1 MVAGAGKAD
10 LYGEDGG
17 NGAGD
22 VGESIASLLE
32 GMQNPL
38 SPYVNS

>member
-22 VGESIASLLE
+22 VGESIASLPVAHE
-32 GMQNPL
+32 INQ
-38 SPYVNS
+38 